1 MPPTLD
7 ERVQKLEQ
15 EVERISSRLR
25 STDKSGWLEHVAGSF
40 ADDEAFAE
48 IVRLG
53 KEWRDKVNRESLE
66 EN

>member
-1 MPPTLD
+1 MPLSLD

-15 EVERISSRLR
+15 EVERISQKLN
-25 STDKSGWLEHVAGSF
+25 TADKTGWLNRISGSF
-40 ADDEAFAE
+40 ADDEGFAE